1 MTEEHQKPLSAFELD
16 FEKVKYPLLP
26 LVIKKSSY
34 QSLSKFCQAN
44 GLNKTS
50 LHNLIYGKSES
61 EKLMILVA
69 KALNEDSRELFIIN
83 PYFFSDKSK
92 TEGEEE
98 CKQKMSGNMLGKE
111 Y

>member
-1 MTEEHQKPLSAFELD
+1 MSQERQKPLSAFELD
-16 FEKVKYPLLP
+16 FEKVKYPLVP
-26 LVIKKSSY
+26 LIIKKSSY
-34 QSLSKFCQAN
+34 ESLSKFCQAN

-61 EKLMILVA
+61 EQLMVKVA
-69 KALNEDSRELFIIN
+69 KALKEDSRELFIIN

-98 CKQKMSGNMLGKE
+98 C
-111 Y
+111 